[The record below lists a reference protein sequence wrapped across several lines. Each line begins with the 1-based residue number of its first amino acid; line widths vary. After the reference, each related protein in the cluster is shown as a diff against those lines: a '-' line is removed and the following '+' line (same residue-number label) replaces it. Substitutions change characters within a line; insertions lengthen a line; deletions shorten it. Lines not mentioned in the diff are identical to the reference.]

1 MYDMKKASIEFLNL
15 KGKRS
20 SDGSTLEDCK
30 WTLPV
35 IYHLCDVATVGE
47 FLWDK
52 WLSDDVK
59 NELTSDLPKA
69 REIFLLACYIHDI
82 GKFSTDF
89 RRTLNGEKSDD
100 IRDLRMLFYAFM

>member
-1 MYDMKKASIEFLNL
+1 MYDMKKAIPELL
-15 KGKRS
+15 KIKGKRS
-20 SDGSTLEDCK
+20 SDGNTLAECQ

-52 WLSDDVK
+52 WISDDVK
-59 NELTSDLPKA
+59 NELTADFPKA

-89 RRTLNGEKSDD
+89 RRTLT
-100 IRDLRMLFYAFM
+100 